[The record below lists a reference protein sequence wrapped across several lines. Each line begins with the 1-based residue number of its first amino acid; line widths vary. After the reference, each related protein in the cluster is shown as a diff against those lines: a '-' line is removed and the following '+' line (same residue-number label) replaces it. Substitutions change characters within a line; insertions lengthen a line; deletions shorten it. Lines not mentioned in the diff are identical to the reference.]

1 MDVFIYIC
9 SIKLFLVVV
18 KLKNISF
25 LLVSLVFYGCAS
37 TVQITS
43 VAEKNEEGN
52 ILLKW
57 EVSPEQE
64 GNIDIYSSSDDVSI
78 ENFTPIKTTAISD
91 QVTEISISNPDAR
104 KFFILKANSVYSGIV
119 SNRVI
124 EMGKVKNFR
133 DLGGYFNKN
142 NNQLKWGKV
151 FRSGDLSSATLY
163 DQERIRRLDIKTIID
178 FRSEK
183 SKSKYPILIHPSI
196 NKISLPVVLMDL
208 EIMIEQI
215 DEENM
220 SRSSAISYVQNSYV
234 GIVENNKKEFK
245 EMFNIMIDENNYPV
259 LLVGSLGKD
268 RVGIAAFLILYALDV
283 SDATIIEDYML
294 SGKLINISSIFE
306 SPHTMSEQIQEAVTA
321 LLSVNS
327 SYLFYAIDH
336 IKSKYG
342 SIDRYLEKELNLTQE
357 KRKKLRAILIY

>member
-1 MDVFIYIC
+1 M
-9 SIKLFLVVV
+9 VV

-25 LLVSLVFYGCAS
+25 FILISLVFYGCAS

-57 EVSPEQE
+57 EVSPDQE
-64 GNIDIYSSSDDVSI
+64 GDIDIYSSSEDVSL
-78 ENFTPIKTTAISD
+78 ENFTPVKTMAISD
-91 QVTEISISNPDAR
+91 QVTEITISNPDAR

-142 NNQLKWGKV
+142 NNQLKWGKI

-163 DQERIRRLDIKTIID
+163 DQERIRRLGIKTIID

-183 SKSKYPILIHPSI
+183 SKSKYPILVHPSI
-196 NKISLPVVLMDL
+196 NKISLPVSRMDL
-208 EIMIEQI
+208 ETMIEQI

-220 SRSSAISYVQNSYV
+220 SRSAAISYVQSSYV

-245 EMFNIMIDENNYPV
+245 EMFNIMVDENNYPI

-268 RVGIAAFLILYALDV
+268 RVGIASFLILYALDV
-283 SDATIIEDYML
+283 YEATIIEDYML
-294 SGKLINISSIFE
+294 SGKLIDISTIVE
-306 SPHTMSEQIQEAVTA
+306 SAHDMPEHIQEAITA
-321 LLSVNS
+321 LLSVNTA
-327 SYLFYAIDH
+327 YLVFAIEH
-336 IKSKYG
+336 INKKYG
-342 SIDRYLEKELNLTQE
+342 SVDKYLEKELNLTQD
-357 KRKKLRAILIY
+357 KRKKLRAIMIY